1 MDSITSFFT
10 GKKNNAVAPKPV
22 NATVSAPAAQ
32 MGGRRKNKN
41 MTKKNKNKKN
51 MSKKNKN
58 KKNKSN
64 KNKSNKNR
72 K

>member
-41 MTKKNKNKKN
+41 KNKTKKNKN
-51 MSKKNKN
+51 MTKKNKN

-64 KNKSNKNR
+64 KNR

>member
-1 MDSITSFFT
+1 MEAITSFFT
-10 GKKNNAVAPKPV
+10 GKKNNAAKPANVSVAAPNP
-22 NATVSAPAAQ
+22 NAPAAQ

-41 MTKKNKNKKN
+41 KTKKNRKNKNKT
-51 MSKKNKN
+51 KKNRK
-58 KKNKSN
+58 N